1 MHSSRSNL
9 AASRGFLVAP
19 AIALGLVLALVA
31 GCKKTPPLTPPPPPL
46 RPEPLPPPPPPPTA
60 RTECDPSSPNS
71 TTDSVT
77 FAQRQ
82 PRMDEAQKLANA
94 AVANLQ
100 AAEGAEL
107 DGATREKFLTDAVDG
122 LLNALNADPY
132 NVHATYNLAA
142 AYARINRPQCSLNML
157 ERVILMRDHHSRKVE
172 VGKKLDR
179 LLGRNNTAL
188 DPDFNDLRQD
198 KRFGCLINNMGAE
211 QPVHCW

>member
-1 MHSSRSNL
+1 MHRSS
-9 AASRGFLVAP
+9 V
-19 AIALGLVLALVA
+19 LVLAALALVTFSTGA
-31 GCKKTPPLTPPPPPL
+31 GCKKSAPLTPPPPPL
-46 RPEPLPPPPPPPTA
+46 RPEALPPPPPPPAA
-60 RTECDPSSPNS
+60 RMDCDPASPGT
-71 TTDSVT
+71 TTDAVT
-77 FAQRQ
+77 YAQRQ
-82 PRMDEAQKLANA
+82 PRIDEAQKLANA
-94 AVANLQ
+94 AVASLQ

-107 DGATREKFLTDAVDG
+107 DPGSREKFLTDAVDG

-142 AYARINRPQCSLNML
+142 AYARINRTQCSLNLL

-198 KRFGCLINNMGAE
+198 KRFGCLINNMGAG
-211 QPVHCW
+211 QPVPCW